1 MTNTIDAMDEQA
13 KYLVAKKYNTLEPVI
28 KIYIVWKCKILKNWK
43 YLLSTTLED
52 NRYYEATY
60 DGDKQCWY
68 LDTYE
73 KIKNEK
79 IE

>member
-1 MTNTIDAMDEQA
+1 MINTIDAMDEQA
-13 KYLVAKKYNTLEPVI
+13 KFLVAKNYVNA
-28 KIYIVWKCKILKNWK
+28 KIYIVWKCKILQNWK
-43 YLLSTTLED
+43 YLLSTTAED

-60 DGDKQCWY
+60 DGDKLCWY